1 MFRVASLKGIWT
13 IRVMYWMG
21 YHKPIRAQQIGEDKL
36 ENALCCFL
44 LNYFVVKIIKHME
57 EKKLRPAS
65 ELFLRLTEERI
76 RRGSR
81 GRWRTRRRWP
91 W

>member
-1 MFRVASLKGIWT
+1 
-13 IRVMYWMG
+13 MYWMG

-44 LNYFVVKIIKHME
+44 INYFVVKIIKHME
-57 EKKLRPAS
+57 EKS
-65 ELFLRLTEERI
+65 SDLRLSFFCALQKRI